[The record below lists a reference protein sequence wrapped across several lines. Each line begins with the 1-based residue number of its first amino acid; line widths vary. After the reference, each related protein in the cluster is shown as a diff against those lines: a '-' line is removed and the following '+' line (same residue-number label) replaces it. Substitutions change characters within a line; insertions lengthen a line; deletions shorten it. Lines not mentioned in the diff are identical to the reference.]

1 MDSDADPDPRHA
13 RGGGETMLTG
23 CAMKAFMFDLDGTL
37 LDTLEDIATACNRLL
52 AAHGWPGHPVAAYR
66 HMIGNGFATLIRRAV
81 PESALASLDN
91 GALERLVEEGRGIYA
106 AHLHGATA
114 PYPGMEKTL
123 AELARRG
130 FALAVLSNKPD
141 EMTRAVIARQ
151 FPSIPFARVRGGRA
165 DTPLKPDPSGALA
178 VLREMRVAP
187 EECFYVG
194 DSAVDMR
201 TARAAGMTPVGVS
214 WGFRGE
220 AEVVAAGAACVLRRA
235 EDALSLAEGRL
246 EFLK

>member
-1 MDSDADPDPRHA
+1 MRDPDSRRA
-13 RGGGETMLTG
+13 RMTG
-23 CAMKAFMFDLDGTL
+23 HSLLRGRLMKAFMFDLDGTL
-37 LDTLEDIATACNRLL
+37 LDTLEDIAASCNLL
-52 AAHGWPGHPVAAYR
+52 LEARGWPGHPVAAYR
-66 HMIGNGFATLIRRAV
+66 HMVGNGFATLIRRAV
-81 PESALASLDN
+81 PDAVLASLDS

-123 AELARRG
+123 AELARKG

-151 FPSIPFARVRGGRA
+151 FPSIPFALVRGGRA
-165 DTPLKPDPSGALA
+165 DTPLKPDPAGALA
-178 VLREMRVAP
+178 MLREMRVPP
-187 EECFYVG
+187 EACFYVG

-201 TARAAGMTPVGVS
+201 TALAAGMRPVGVA

-220 AEVVAAGAACVLRRA
+220 DEVVAAGAACVLRCA
-235 EDALSLAEGRL
+235 KDALALAEGRL
-246 EFLK
+246 ECRK